1 MRRRTLS
8 RALRLLLAG
17 LGAACAIPGPAPTQ
31 GWPSPTPGPV
41 ASSPAPAPPT
51 AGPSALPPR
60 PGTLRPS
67 PTTGGPSPTSAPA
80 APSPLPLPTA
90 EPPAP
95 AIAVFEPD
103 PTPYP
108 NPDRGFAADSYYPDE
123 PALDPWGK
131 IAWAEA
137 QGVRIRLI
145 RRTYYLHA
153 YADQEALP
161 PSLLATVA
169 QDLSAAREA
178 GVRLIL
184 RFAYRPAENSETAA
198 YCDPPLGRILAHIAQ
213 LGPILRAGR
222 GAIAYLE
229 AGLIGPWGEWHSA
242 SPEAALL
249 DPLPGYTEGAQ
260 PPCGRMNYDRKLPN
274 RKTLQIVEAML
285 REVPGRLVAVRFPM
299 AKAKLLEL
307 AAGGE
312 EGTYPVAF
320 VALTAAEAHRDTL
333 KARLGGHNDCFL
345 ASPDD
350 NGTYFYTPG
359 PQQEREKEYWSQD
372 SRYTVMGGETCTPAP
387 YIPSGEDPPAYVYA
401 QFRRFRFNNLN
412 LAYHP
417 DFIRWLAAQPFGDDT
432 LLKALE
438 RDLGYR
444 LHLRRVTLLPD
455 RAQSG
460 SPLQVALELENLG
473 FGGIYNPKTLT
484 LVFRREDDV
493 QVERVLEE
501 AFYGPAPE
509 EGPAVYTYTVPAP
522 IEAGRYDL
530 YLKISDPDAPED
542 LRYHVRLATRTA
554 YERGMHALGLAVEI
568 MEARVFLP
576 LISR

>member
-1 MRRRTLS
+1 M
-8 RALRLLLAG
+8 AE
-17 LGAACAIPGPAPTQ
+17 
-31 GWPSPTPGPV
+31 
-41 ASSPAPAPPT
+41 
-51 AGPSALPPR
+51 
-60 PGTLRPS
+60 
-67 PTTGGPSPTSAPA
+67 PTSAPA
-80 APSPLPLPTA
+80 APSPLPTA

-95 AIAVFEPD
+95 AVAVFEPD

-198 YCDPPLGRILAHIAQ
+198 YCDPPLGRILAHLAQ

-249 DPLPGYTEGAQ
+249 DPLPGYAEGAQ

-274 RKTLQIVEAML
+274 RKTLEIVEAML

-417 DFIRWLAAQPFGDDT
+417 DFIRWLAAQPFGDRHPPGSPGAGSGLPAAPAPGHAPAGASPGRLPPAGEPRAGEPGVRKPLQPEDPDPGVPAGRSQAGGACPGGN
-432 LLKALE
+432 LLRA
-438 RDLGYR
+438 GAGGGPGG
-444 LHLRRVTLLPD
+444 LHLHRARAHRGGTLSSL
-455 RAQSG
+455 S
-460 SPLQVALELENLG
+460 
-473 FGGIYNPKTLT
+473 
-484 LVFRREDDV
+484 
-493 QVERVLEE
+493 
-501 AFYGPAPE
+501 
-509 EGPAVYTYTVPAP
+509 
-522 IEAGRYDL
+522 
-530 YLKISDPDAPED
+530 ED
-542 LRYHVRLATRTA
+542 LRSRRPGGHPLSRPA
-554 YERGMHALGLAVEI
+554 GHPNGL
-568 MEARVFLP
+568 
-576 LISR
+576 